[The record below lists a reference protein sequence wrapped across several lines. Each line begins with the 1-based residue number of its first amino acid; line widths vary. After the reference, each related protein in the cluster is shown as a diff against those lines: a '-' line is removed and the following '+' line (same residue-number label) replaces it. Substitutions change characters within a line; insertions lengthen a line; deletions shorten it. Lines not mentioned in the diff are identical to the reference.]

1 MAVIDCQTEQVIPIA
16 QVSKH
21 LPHRPNLSTVYRWI
35 GAGSLETMK
44 IGGRVFTSLEALD
57 RFAEHRGGRPKP
69 PKSEPT
75 PQRQREIADAERK
88 LREAGL

>member
-1 MAVIDCQTEQVIPIA
+1 MIDLQAEQIIPIA
-16 QVSKH
+16 QVPKE

-35 GAGSLETMK
+35 GAGLLETVK
-44 IGGRVFTSLEALD
+44 LGGRVFTSVEALG

-69 PKSEPT
+69 PESTPT

-88 LREAGL
+88 LRKAGI